1 MSEDR
6 ERSEK
11 SEGEGEG
18 EGEGWIKGRTSRIG
32 WGGDFPGFL
41 KFYREVR
48 GFPAPR
54 DKVSSH

>member
-18 EGEGWIKGRTSRIG
+18 EGWIKGRTSRLG
-32 WGGDFPGFL
+32 WGGGFPGFL
-41 KFYREVR
+41 KSCREVR

-54 DKVSSH
+54 VEVSSL